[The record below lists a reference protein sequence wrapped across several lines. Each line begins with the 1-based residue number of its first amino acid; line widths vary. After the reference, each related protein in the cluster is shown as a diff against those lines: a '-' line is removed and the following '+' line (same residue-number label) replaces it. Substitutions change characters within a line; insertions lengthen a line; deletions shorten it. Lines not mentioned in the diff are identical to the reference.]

1 MAQIRIAANAVNA
14 RALEID
20 DDVKLE
26 LSELLSYQVAGAE
39 HSQAFKSGSWS
50 GRSTLFGWERASF
63 PAGLVNLVV
72 AHLKQ
77 KGHSVSLIRAPAPE
91 PLNPEAVR
99 DIKLDPFGY
108 TGEYDYQY
116 ETVDRL
122 VKHRAMI
129 AQCAT
134 GCHAAGQGI
143 VMFDGSIKRVEEIVV
158 GDLLMGVDSTPRR
171 VLNLHRGSEEMF
183 KITPNRGGDSF
194 VVNRGHILSLELTN
208 TGKSNNQAGEW
219 VNVSVGDY
227 LRWGVTQRH
236 IHKLHRSRGVD
247 FSNQVLPIDPYALGV
262 LLGDGYIKRS
272 VSFTTMDSEVLDA
285 MRDFAAARGAS
296 LTKYA
301 PRDSEAVSYGIVT
314 SRNKV
319 NPILDDLRD
328 LGLLGCGSEGKFIPD
343 IYKTSS
349 RNDRLAMIA
358 GLIDT
363 DGHLHNNGFDFVSK
377 SKQLA
382 SDLAFVARSLGFA
395 VNTSTKTISAGKYA
409 GNVYHRV
416 SINGDITTIPVR
428 IARKRP
434 TQRGINKDHCRTGFT
449 VESVGVGDYYGF
461 EVNGDNLYLL
471 EDFTVTHNSGKS
483 RIGCLAF
490 AKIKRPTL
498 FITTRSVLMHQMKR
512 AFDKSID
519 YRRANGEKG
528 LEKVFCGVMGDS
540 EWKLS
545 PHLNVA
551 MVQTIQAKLKDPRTH
566 DQMVKILE
574 HFEFVILE
582 EAHESSGEGY
592 YTILNACK
600 NAVYRL
606 ALTATPFMREDE
618 EANMRLMAVSGPIG
632 IRVTEKELI
641 DKGILAT
648 PQFKIVSVKPDPK
661 VRKSSN
667 WQLAYKYGIVLN
679 AERNQIIVDEVAA
692 AVKAGLSCMVL
703 VQRREHGEILER
715 MLRAAHVRTKYIF
728 GDSDQETRQKALD
741 DLRDGRIDAL
751 IGSTIMDVGVDVP
764 AVGMVALAGAGKAE
778 VALRQRIG
786 RGLRRKPKG
795 MENRAYILEFR
806 DQINKHLIGHSEQR
820 RQILESTPGF
830 AENILPHNADFS
842 YKEKHNGK

>member
-39 HSQAFKSGSWS
+39 HSHAFKSGSWS

-91 PLNPEAVR
+91 PLGESELKIDA
-99 DIKLDPFGY
+99 FGY
-108 TGEYDYQY
+108 TEEYDYQY
-116 ETVDRL
+116 KTVDAL
-122 VKHRAMI
+122 VKHRAII
-129 AQCAT
+129 AQVAT
-134 GCHAAGQGI
+134 GG
-143 VMFDGSIKRVEEIVV
+143 
-158 GDLLMGVDSTPRR
+158 
-171 VLNLHRGSEEMF
+171 
-183 KITPNRGGDSF
+183 
-194 VVNRGHILSLELTN
+194 
-208 TGKSNNQAGEW
+208 
-219 VNVSVGDY
+219 
-227 LRWGVTQRH
+227 
-236 IHKLHRSRGVD
+236 
-247 FSNQVLPIDPYALGV
+247 
-262 LLGDGYIKRS
+262 
-272 VSFTTMDSEVLDA
+272 
-285 MRDFAAARGAS
+285 
-296 LTKYA
+296 
-301 PRDSEAVSYGIVT
+301 
-314 SRNKV
+314 
-319 NPILDDLRD
+319 
-328 LGLLGCGSEGKFIPD
+328 
-343 IYKTSS
+343 
-349 RNDRLAMIA
+349 
-358 GLIDT
+358 
-363 DGHLHNNGFDFVSK
+363 
-377 SKQLA
+377 
-382 SDLAFVARSLGFA
+382 
-395 VNTSTKTISAGKYA
+395 
-409 GNVYHRV
+409 
-416 SINGDITTIPVR
+416 
-428 IARKRP
+428 
-434 TQRGINKDHCRTGFT
+434 
-449 VESVGVGDYYGF
+449 
-461 EVNGDNLYLL
+461 
-471 EDFTVTHNSGKS
+471 GKS
-483 RIGCLAF
+483 RIGCLAY

-498 FITTRSVLMHQMKR
+498 FITTRSVLMHQMKK

-528 LEKVFCGVMGDS
+528 MEKVFCGVMGDS

-679 AERNQIIVDEVAA
+679 AERNQIIVDEVSA
-692 AVKAGLSCMVL
+692 AVKAGMSCMVL

-715 MLRAAHVRTKYIF
+715 MLRTAHVRTKYIF